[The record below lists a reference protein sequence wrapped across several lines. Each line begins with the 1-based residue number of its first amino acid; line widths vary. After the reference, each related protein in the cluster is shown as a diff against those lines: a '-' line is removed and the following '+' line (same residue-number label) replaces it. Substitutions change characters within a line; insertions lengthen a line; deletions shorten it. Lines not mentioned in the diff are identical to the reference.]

1 MIALAL
7 LIAARMT
14 APDALHQDIPPI
26 FRGTWAIV
34 PSFCNEPNSPNV
46 VRISARRVDFYERQ
60 GYLRLA
66 RLNDAT
72 DPPSFNGLFDIDALA
87 EFSTERIRLD
97 IENGKLFVSTDI
109 TPDDEP
115 TRASW
120 YRCSTDPDFQTGRAG
135 TPK

>member
-1 MIALAL
+1 MILAVL
-7 LIAARMT
+7 LQLA
-14 APDALHQDIPPI
+14 APDALHQDIPLI

-34 PSFCNEPNSPNV
+34 PSFCNEPDSPNV

-66 RLNDAT
+66 RVNDAT

-109 TPDDEP
+109 GPDDEP

-120 YRCSTDPDFQTGRAG
+120 YRCSTDPDFQTGRSG
-135 TPK
+135 KSK